1 MSSRPFLLVSLA
13 FPVAALA
20 DTVGAAVEAQQV
32 VIQEQVAKAE
42 ELHAD
47 LAEIIRLLEEKKA
60 EEEAAAAAA
69 VVAAQEEATP
79 PTPTPAPTLPPEEE

>member
-20 DTVGAAVEAQQV
+20 DPTQAVEAQQV

-60 EEEAAAAAA
+60 AEEAAAAAA

-79 PTPTPAPTLPPEEE
+79 PTPTPAPAPPPKEE

>member
-1 MSSRPFLLVSLA
+1 MSSRPFLLISLA
-13 FPVAALA
+13 LPVAALA
-20 DTVGAAVEAQQV
+20 DPTQAVEAQQV

-60 EEEAAAAAA
+60 VEEAAAAAA
-69 VVAAQEEATP
+69 LAAAEAEATP
-79 PTPTPAPTLPPEEE
+79 PTPTLPPEEE